1 MEKQQ
6 ILEAF
11 KDYEV
16 YLASLNT
23 SVQTD
28 EEAHAPI
35 AEGKWSISQILY
47 HMAEWDRFIREERIN
62 QMEPGRE
69 VGTFPEVDTFNREAV
84 RSVDNYRFPEVL
96 SHAQRQRAL
105 LGKVIEEMPEENWNS
120 AFRISGNS
128 MTPADYFEG
137 ILEHDAHHR
146 RQIDGFLA

>member
-6 ILEAF
+6 LLQAF

-28 EEAHAPI
+28 EEAHTPI

-62 QMEPGRE
+62 QMEPSRE
-69 VGTFPEVDTFNREAV
+69 VDASPDVDTFNREAV
-84 RSVDNYRFPEVL
+84 RPVDNYRFPEVL

-105 LGKVIEEMPEENWNS
+105 LGKAIEEMPEENWNS
-120 AFRISGNS
+120 AFEISGKN
-128 MTPADYFEG
+128 MTPAAYFEG